1 MWILARLR
9 DYPLITTYLRA
20 TPGSLAHLRDRLP
33 TIAHFCTTLRNNAHL
48 HDHPPIIACPHAT
61 LRSIAP
67 SRAPFHMFLTLR
79 VHQTM
84 FAPPRWCAKTP
95 CFIARRGTNLQHL
108 RSWWLS
114 FATLN
119 TSLEIYESHIV
130 VYYCILDNNKSSA
143 YKLLIYTPKYK
154 NRNHK
159 NPYKNIHKDCV
170 ILSSGQATKGDFP
183 RMHCYLI
190 PGD

>member
-1 MWILARLR
+1 MWI
-9 DYPLITTYLRA
+9 
-20 TPGSLAHLRDRLP
+20 LAHLRDYP
-33 TIAHFCTTLRNNAHL
+33 PIIAHFCATLRNNAHL
-48 HDHPPIIACPHAT
+48 RDHPPIIACPRAT

-67 SRAPFHMFLTLR
+67 PRAPFHMFLTLCI
-79 VHQTM
+79 HQTM

-130 VYYCILDNNKSSA
+130 VYYCILDIIINLVHISYLYTHPNTKIKIIKTLTKTFTKIVSS
-143 YKLLIYTPKYK
+143 YRVVKPRRGTFPECI
-154 NRNHK
+154 
-159 NPYKNIHKDCV
+159 V
-170 ILSSGQATKGDFP
+170 ILYLVTKSRRGT
-183 RMHCYLI
+183 
-190 PGD
+190 